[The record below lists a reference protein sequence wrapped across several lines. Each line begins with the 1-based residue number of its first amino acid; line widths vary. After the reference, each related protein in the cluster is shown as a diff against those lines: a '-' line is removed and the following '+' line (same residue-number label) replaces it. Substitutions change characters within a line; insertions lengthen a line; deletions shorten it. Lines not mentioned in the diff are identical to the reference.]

1 VHIDADLHFDRRRSI
16 MTGRG
21 THGSPARLTLASG
34 MALIMALS
42 TACQVSEDEEVQL
55 GRQNAEQVNA
65 QLRLV
70 HDPAVTGYVQQLGLA
85 IARTTSRAD
94 LDWQFFVVD
103 SKEVNAFALPGG
115 FIYVN
120 RGLIERAHRL
130 DELAGAI
137 GHEIGHV
144 VRRHSVQQV
153 EKQTGA
159 NVAVGLGCTLT
170 RLCNSDVARAAI
182 QVGGAALFARYSR
195 TDEAEADSEAVI
207 NVIRVGLDP
216 EGIPSLFRRLLEE
229 RRTSPL
235 RIAAFF
241 ASHPLEEDRIRA
253 TEREIAALDPAEL
266 KDLKRDDPSYR
277 SFRAAVAALPAPPE
291 PPPQDQISPGQ
302 LRRGD
307 Q

>member
-1 VHIDADLHFDRRRSI
+1 
-16 MTGRG
+16 MTGRDR
-21 THGSPARLTLASG
+21 HGSLARRALASTMALTLALTMS
-34 MALIMALS
+34 
-42 TACQVSEDEEVQL
+42 CQVSEDEEVQL

-65 QLRLV
+65 HLRLV
-70 HDPAVTGYVQQLGLA
+70 RDPAVTGYVQQLGLA
-85 IARTTSRAD
+85 IAHTTSRAD

-120 RGLIERAHRL
+120 RGLIERAQQL

-144 VRRHSVQQV
+144 VRRHSVQQL

-195 TDEAEADSEAVI
+195 KDEAEADSEAVI
-207 NVIRVGLDP
+207 NVIHVGLDP
-216 EGIPSLFRRLLEE
+216 EGIPALFRRLLEE
-229 RRTSPL
+229 RRRSPL
-235 RIAAFF
+235 RIEAFF
-241 ASHPLEEDRIRA
+241 ASHPLEEDRIQA
-253 TEREIAALDPAEL
+253 TEREIAALDPAERENL
-266 KDLKRDDPSYR
+266 RRDDPSYR
-277 SFRAAVAALPAPPE
+277 AFHAAVAALPPSPE

-302 LRRGD
+302 LRQGD
-307 Q
+307 R

>member
-1 VHIDADLHFDRRRSI
+1 V
-16 MTGRG
+16 
-21 THGSPARLTLASG
+21 TLARIAATLG
-34 MALIMALS
+34 LAFVV
-42 TACQVSEDEEVQL
+42 ACQVSEDQEVQL

-70 HDPAVTGYVQQLGLA
+70 RDPVVTNYVQELGLS

-94 LDWQFFVVD
+94 LDWRFFVVD
-103 SKEVNAFALPGG
+103 SREVNAFALPGG

-120 RGLIERAHRL
+120 RGLIERAQRL
-130 DELAGAI
+130 DELAGAL

-144 VRRHSVQQV
+144 VRRHSVSQM

-195 TDEAEADSEAVI
+195 RDEAEADSEAVV
-207 NVIRVGLDP
+207 NVIRAGLDP
-216 EGIPSLFRRLLEE
+216 HGIPVLFRRLIEE

-235 RIAAFF
+235 RIEAFF

-253 TEREIAALDPAEL
+253 TEREIQSIDPSEL
-266 KDLKRDDPSYR
+266 QGLRQDDPSYR
-277 SFRAAVAALPAPPE
+277 EFRRVLDALPHPPE
-291 PPPQDQISPGQ
+291 PPPREQIEPEQ
-302 LRRGD
+302 LRSGSY
-307 Q
+307 

>member
-1 VHIDADLHFDRRRSI
+1 MPGRRSL
-16 MTGRG
+16 
-21 THGSPARLTLASG
+21 ALAAVLTLLSAS
-34 MALIMALS
+34 
-42 TACQVSEDEEVQL
+42 CQVSESDEVEL
-55 GRQNAEQVNA
+55 GRQNAA
-65 QLRLV
+65 QINSQLPLV
-70 HDPAVTGYVQQLGLA
+70 RDTVVVSYVRALGLS
-85 IARTTSRAD
+85 IAQTTSRAD

-120 RGLIERAHRL
+120 RGLIDRARQL
-130 DELAGAI
+130 DELAGAL

-144 VRRHSVQQV
+144 VRRHSVQQM

-195 TDEAEADSEAVI
+195 KDEAEADSEAVV
-207 NVIRVGLDP
+207 NVIRAGVDP
-216 EGIPSLFRRLLEE
+216 HGIPVLFRRLLEE

-235 RIAAFF
+235 RIEAFF
-241 ASHPLEEDRIRA
+241 ASHPLEEDRIVA

-266 KDLKRDDPSYR
+266 RELRRDDPSYQA
-277 SFRAAVAALPAPPE
+277 FRAAVSALPPSPE
-291 PPPQDQISPGQ
+291 PRPQDQISPGQ
-302 LRRGD
+302 LRGAR
-307 Q
+307 